1 MEEKG
6 EREGGKQKF
15 MTPRLQREP
24 NKREAPVAQHNLA
37 CAYAKPRNKGT
48 SEPKLG
54 RHKQMQEV
62 EVKKKKKIIIK
73 NK

>member
-6 EREGGKQKF
+6 GKRGRKPKIHDPTAAERAQQ
-15 MTPRLQREP
+15 TRSST
-24 NKREAPVAQHNLA
+24 VAQHTLA

-54 RHKQMQEV
+54 SHEKMQEV
-62 EVKKKKKIIIK
+62 ELKKRKKK
-73 NK
+73 N

>member
-1 MEEKG
+1 MHGRK
-6 EREGGKQKF
+6 GGKRGRKAKIHDPTAAERAQQ
-15 MTPRLQREP
+15 TRSSS
-24 NKREAPVAQHNLA
+24 PVAQHNLA

-62 EVKKKKKIIIK
+62 ELKKRQK
-73 NK
+73 